1 MAEAEPRS
9 RRAER
14 ATWQEQSIS
23 RAHLPNRVAMRAGH
37 MQQVLIPRARAL
49 VGLVLIAGGVDAREG
64 PETGWGMA
72 LEISRSIAGPCRTET
87 GGFAIDVGARG
98 GSETALALSAGYSVV
113 AVECSEDAFAPFA
126 KLHVNNPKV
135 TAHYGC
141 ASDHSGNATFH
152 LASDSSSL
160 MHHAVST
167 RKDEIKKRP
176 KGNRSKTMTV
186 PLLVVD
192 ELLMAANRKNEPVC
206 AVKVDVQGNE
216 LGVFKG
222 MPQIFANHRPVLYF
236 EHAIVNLGRVASKQL
251 IPFIQAQ
258 GYHCYPH
265 TAKMCEYCNV
275 LCTPQRTPGKMLPD
289 PRPAAALKASR
300 PAAARAAYKAPTLKK
315 PVKPAEL
322 RFSWIRA
329 ANFLLA
335 TCVGSFFMAFFW
347 LWWKSDKS

>member
-1 MAEAEPRS
+1 MQLRIPR
-9 RRAER
+9 
-14 ATWQEQSIS
+14 
-23 RAHLPNRVAMRAGH
+23 
-37 MQQVLIPRARAL
+37 RARAL
-49 VGLVLIAGGVDAREG
+49 VGLVLIAGHVHAREG
-64 PETGWGMA
+64 PETGWAMA
-72 LEISRSIAGPCRTET
+72 LELSRSIAGPCMTES

-98 GSETALALSAGYSVV
+98 GKETALALSVGYSVV
-113 AVECSEDAFAPFA
+113 AVECSAEAFKLVA
-126 KLHVNNPKV
+126 KLYADHPKV
-135 TAHYGC
+135 FAHYGC

-160 MHHAVST
+160 MSHAVTS
-167 RKDEIKKRP
+167 RKEELRKRP
-176 KGNRSKTMTV
+176 KGNRSKTSTV

-236 EHAIVNLGRVASKQL
+236 EHSVVNLGRLATKQL
-251 IPFIQAQ
+251 IPFIQNK

-275 LCTPQRTPGKMLPD
+275 LCTPDRTPGRKLPA
-289 PRPAAALKASR
+289 PLRQAAAALRAS
-300 PAAARAAYKAPTLKK
+300 ASKK
-315 PVKPAEL
+315 PGWL
-322 RFSWIRA
+322 LA

-335 TCVGSFFMAFFW
+335 SCLVSFFLASCW
-347 LWWKSDKS
+347 LWCGKS